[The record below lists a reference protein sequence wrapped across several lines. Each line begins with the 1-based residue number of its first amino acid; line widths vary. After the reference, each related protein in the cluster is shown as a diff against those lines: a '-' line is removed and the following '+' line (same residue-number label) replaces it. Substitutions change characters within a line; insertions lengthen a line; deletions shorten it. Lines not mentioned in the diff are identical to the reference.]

1 MRQLFL
7 LATFLIAPLV
17 SAQEL
22 HTFSHGEVAD
32 AEKINENFQYVL
44 GNATGSGGCSAEQDG
59 SSVVI
64 TCADGTSG
72 VLASEGTVVIVPQG
86 ELGEATDASTY
97 PSGGFVVV
105 DANDVVLASTTDAS
119 GPDFVVQI
127 DSDPS
132 FYAMIINDESTGTVK
147 LEPRNSS
154 LIQVGYISDDC
165 SGDVITMSYS
175 GGSRPYLHYA
185 PDIGFAVPGED
196 LGEQLFKS
204 QPATYKFWPDDLEVS
219 GCKEISIIRRAFT
232 LVPYQAASELLEA
245 VYPVRVKQLP

>member
-1 MRQLFL
+1 MRKLFL
-7 LATFLIAPLV
+7 LVSLLIAPAV

-22 HTFSHGEVAD
+22 HTFSNGAVAD
-32 AEKINENFQYVL
+32 AEKINENFEAL
-44 GNATGSGGCSAEQDG
+44 KSEISGSGGCSAEQDG

-86 ELGEATDASTY
+86 ELGEVPDTSTY
-97 PSGGFVVV
+97 PSGDFVVV

-119 GPDFVVQI
+119 GPDFGVQI

-132 FYAMIINDESTGTVK
+132 FYAMIINDENDSVVL
-147 LEPRNSS
+147 LEPRNSAA
-154 LIQVGYISDDC
+154 IQVGFISDDC
-165 SGDVITMSYS
+165 SGNALTMSYN

-185 PDIGFAVPGED
+185 PDIGFAVPDED

-219 GCKEISIIRRAFT
+219 GCKEISLIRRAFT
-232 LVPYQAASELLEA
+232 LVPYQPASELLEA
-245 VYPVRVKQLP
+245 AYPVRVKQMP